1 MNVFSANVK
10 NIKYFKSLLCV
21 VKDLVI
27 DITLVI
33 TQSGIKL
40 TSLDANKN
48 ILLHFELHSDNF
60 SDYLCI
66 VDKLIITTSSQY
78 LYKII
83 SKISNKSSLNLCI
96 KDEDYT
102 DFNVR
107 FLSLN
112 IDNNLIKLKLHEN
125 PSVEN
130 ELPLSDNKK
139 HKTRFTMKSNEI
151 HDLVKNMEL
160 ISDHVK
166 IHVQLDQV
174 HFYCVGQY
182 AESHISFL
190 NNIKSIEMDK
200 IFIPI
205 SVLKTFTKSINLTDE
220 IFFEFGHGIPFS
232 ISYKINDLG
241 NLSFFY
247 KNCQSI

>member
-1 MNVFSANVK
+1 MNIFSANVK

-33 TQSGIKL
+33 TQSSIKL
-40 TSLDANKN
+40 TSLDISKN
-48 ILLHFELHSDNF
+48 ILLHFELPSNDF
-60 SDYLCI
+60 SDYLCL

-78 LYKII
+78 LYKIV

-96 KDEDYT
+96 KDGDYT

-125 PSVEN
+125 PLVEN

-139 HKTRFTMKSNEI
+139 HKTRFSMKSNNI

-166 IHVQLDQV
+166 IQV
-174 HFYCVGQY
+174 EFD
-182 AESHISFL
+182 HIYI
-190 NNIKSIEMDK
+190 NVDTNIDIT
-200 IFIPI
+200 
-205 SVLKTFTKSINLTDE
+205 V
-220 IFFEFGHGIPFS
+220 
-232 ISYKINDLG
+232 
-241 NLSFFY
+241 
-247 KNCQSI
+247 